1 MVQLGLEGYLTNYLY
16 LVAFLIVGF
25 AVVFGALMTS
35 KMIAPRSQN
44 AVKSS
49 PYECGIPP
57 SGEPWSQFN
66 FRYYVFA
73 LLFIIF
79 DVETV
84 FMYPWALVF
93 KKLGWFAFWE
103 MIIFVLILAL
113 GLLYAWKKKVLRW
126 V

>member
-1 MVQLGLEGYLTNYLY
+1 MRFEGYLINYLY
-16 LVAFLIVGF
+16 VVVLIILGF
-25 AVVFGALMTS
+25 AVVFSALMTS
-35 KMIAPRSQN
+35 RLIAPKSQN
-44 AVKSS
+44 EIKSA

-57 SGEPWSQFN
+57 LGEPWSEFN

-73 LLFIIF
+73 LLFILF

-93 KKLGWFAFWE
+93 KDLGWFAFIE
-103 MIIFVLILAL
+103 MVIFILILLL
-113 GLLYAWKKKVLRW
+113 GLVYAWKKKVLRW

>member
-1 MVQLGLEGYLTNYLY
+1 MQMDLRSYLISYLY
-16 LVAFLIVGF
+16 VASFLLLGIG
-25 AVVFGALMTS
+25 VVLGGLLTS
-35 KMIAPRSQN
+35 RLIAPRSQGK
-44 AVKSS
+44 AKSS
-49 PYECGIPP
+49 PYECGILPM
-57 SGEPWSQFN
+57 GEPASQFN
-66 FRYYVFA
+66 FRYYIFA

-93 KKLGWFAFWE
+93 KELGWFAFWE
-103 MIIFVLILAL
+103 MIIFILILAL

>member
-1 MVQLGLEGYLTNYLY
+1 
-16 LVAFLIVGF
+16 VATFLIISF
-25 AVVFGALMTS
+25 AVVIGALITS
-35 KMIAPRSQN
+35 RMIAPKSQST
-44 AVKSS
+44 AKSS
-49 PYECGIPP
+49 PYECGISPM
-57 SGEPWSQFN
+57 GEPWSQFN
-66 FRYYVFA
+66 FRYYIFA

-103 MIIFVLILAL
+103 MIIFILVLAL